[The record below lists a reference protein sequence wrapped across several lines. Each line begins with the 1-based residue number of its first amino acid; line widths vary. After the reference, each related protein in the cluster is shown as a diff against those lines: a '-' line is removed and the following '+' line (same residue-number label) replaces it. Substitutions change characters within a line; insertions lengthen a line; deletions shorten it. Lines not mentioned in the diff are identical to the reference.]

1 MPPTPGDGDHT
12 PPDTLGSV
20 RVGYDRTG
28 YPGIAPDRTGS
39 LPVDRNG
46 CKEFTIDFLH
56 FRVYTK
62 NKKCLLDSRKGYVMK
77 DYTIVFKSS
86 DGEMLQMISLLRRD
100 TFKDVLKKLPTAF
113 IDAVDGL
120 HREVYSYVYVNPPY
134 VDSID
139 IAKDMNLY
147 TPVLIAKGTDR
158 QSDSGYDDWMI
169 MLDIDLFINNIWSE
183 FKHIVI
189 AS

>member
-1 MPPTPGDGDHT
+1 
-12 PPDTLGSV
+12 
-20 RVGYDRTG
+20 
-28 YPGIAPDRTGS
+28 
-39 LPVDRNG
+39 
-46 CKEFTIDFLH
+46 
-56 FRVYTK
+56 
-62 NKKCLLDSRKGYVMK
+62 MK